1 MKKLILI
8 FVALIAI
15 VSNVAAQ
22 ENKEESFVEQHNRI
36 EKQRQYKIDSL
47 YKSGAFDN
55 IDTLYVTPKEK
66 CPKLDIFILT
76 LSGNIN
82 GKDYEIELIY
92 KGTFED
98 VIKYNYEKWG
108 VDF

>member
-8 FVALIAI
+8 FATLIAL
-15 VSNVAAQ
+15 VSNIEAQ

-66 CPKLDIFILT
+66 CPKLDIFKLT